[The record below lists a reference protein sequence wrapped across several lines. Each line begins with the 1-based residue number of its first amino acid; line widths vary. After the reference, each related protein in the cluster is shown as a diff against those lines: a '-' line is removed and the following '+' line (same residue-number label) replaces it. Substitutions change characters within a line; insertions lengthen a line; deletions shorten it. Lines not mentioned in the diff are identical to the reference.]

1 MSLVTITSPATEPIS
16 LEMARLQCKCG
27 ADEDALL
34 SLYIQSAREWAEDY
48 LNRALITQTIEL
60 RLDAFP
66 AGDIK
71 LLKANAQSIVSITYT
86 DATGADQVLPGTAY
100 VLDAEASHAG
110 WVLPADGTS
119 WPATAGVINAVRVR
133 YLAGYGSEAAAVPAN
148 IRLWMLAMVVLQYEQ
163 RSPVVVG
170 ATVAGLPDRYT
181 DRLLD
186 FYRVYL

>member
-1 MSLVTITSPATEPIS
+1 MSLVTIIPPATEPVS
-16 LEMARLQCKCG
+16 LEMTRLQCKCG
-27 ADEDALL
+27 AEEDALL
-34 SLYIQSAREWAEDY
+34 ALYIQSAREWAEDY
-48 LNRALITQTIEL
+48 LNRALTTQTVEQ

-71 LLKANAQSIVSITYT
+71 LLKAGAQSIVSITYT
-86 DATGADQVLPGTAY
+86 DATGADQVMPGTAY
-100 VLDAEASHAG
+100 VLDPDASPAG
-110 WVLPADGTS
+110 WVLRAAGTS
-119 WPATAGVINAVRVR
+119 WPATAPVINAVRVR
-133 YLAGYGSEAAAVPAN
+133 YLAGYGDATAVPAN